1 MIFRVVLSLGLA
13 VFCFSLLGGCAQPV
27 DTGSSYIATQANPA
41 TTTPPAVGGL
51 ASPGTTTPP
60 AGVLPL
66 DGQAPPSTTTPPTE
80 APSVGQ

>member
-13 VFCFSLLGGCAQPV
+13 VFCLGLWGGCAQPV
-27 DTGSSYIATQANPA
+27 DTGSSHVAVQANPA
-41 TTTPPAVGGL
+41 TTTPPAVGGP

-60 AGVLPL
+60 GVEGL
-66 DGQAPPSTTTPPTE
+66 APPSTTTPPTE